1 MKRNKHSIY
10 AGNHIAT
17 DAARMALDTP
27 YLSKL
32 SHHCAGRLVSFQGL
46 GEELSALAGPY
57 SSSRGVLLTAK
68 SDQTLAGCCASRLLE
83 SMTCSNAF
91 KIKRLFAR
99 PPAAL

>member
-1 MKRNKHSIY
+1 M
-10 AGNHIAT
+10 
-17 DAARMALDTP
+17 
-27 YLSKL
+27 
-32 SHHCAGRLVSFQGL
+32 SFQGL

-83 SMTCSNAF
+83 SMKCSNAF

-99 PPAAL
+99 LPAAL